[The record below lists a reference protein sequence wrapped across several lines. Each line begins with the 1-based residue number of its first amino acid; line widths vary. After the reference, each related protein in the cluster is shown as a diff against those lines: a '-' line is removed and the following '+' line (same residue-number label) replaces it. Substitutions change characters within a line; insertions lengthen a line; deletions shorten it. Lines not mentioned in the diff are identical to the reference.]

1 MLESVMGKTGRGQSN
16 LLIKQ
21 ETHPGIDGTL
31 RGAAGSDL
39 L

>member
-1 MLESVMGKTGRGQSN
+1 MLKNVMKKTGPGQSN

-21 ETHPGIDGTL
+21 ETHPGIDGAPQ
-31 RGAAGSDL
+31 GAAVSDL